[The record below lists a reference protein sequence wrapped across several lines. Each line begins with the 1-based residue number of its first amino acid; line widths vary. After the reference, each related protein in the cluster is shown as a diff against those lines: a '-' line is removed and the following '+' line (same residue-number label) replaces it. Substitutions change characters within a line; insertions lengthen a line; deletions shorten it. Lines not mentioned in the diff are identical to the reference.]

1 MMMQRNSEADQG
13 PPQMDKDCIIVE
25 GLIREG
31 QRVNIHESAEVAGI
45 KKGSFHEIISY
56 PFCSNLVLYL

>member
-1 MMMQRNSEADQG
+1 
-13 PPQMDKDCIIVE
+13 MDKDCIIVE